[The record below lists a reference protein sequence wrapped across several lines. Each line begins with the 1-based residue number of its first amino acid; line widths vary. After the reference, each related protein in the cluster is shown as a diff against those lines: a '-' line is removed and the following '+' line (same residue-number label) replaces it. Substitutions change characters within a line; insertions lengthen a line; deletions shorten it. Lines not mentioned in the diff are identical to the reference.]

1 MAKSEAEILAQKKEI
16 LKAELGKNPKAD
28 AKTIAASAAWKRA
41 FGEQAVAGRL
51 LGNVKE
57 ELGIATAKL
66 KPLSRKRGKSSGD
79 VDTAGKLI
87 ESINF
92 ANTAVETYNF
102 ASLSDL
108 SSFIEALDKIGSNF
122 VLEAIGTMESK
133 EFQAIDAKA
142 FEAALKFLT
151 K

>member
-66 KPLSRKRGKSSGD
+66 KPLSRKKKSGGD
-79 VDTAGKLI
+79 LDTAGKLI